1 MSRSTVL
8 GNAFADLVNGMAEQR
23 RQYASDNGFVATDEE
38 IADSIK
44 ASLVRMMEDSK

>member
-8 GNAFADLVNGMAEQR
+8 GDAFAVLVDGMVAKR
-23 RQYASDNGFVATDEE
+23 RRYASDNGFVATDEE

-44 ASLVRMMEDSK
+44 DSLVRMMEDSK